1 MKWSALH
8 LAINFSAVPDV
19 EYQNKQA
26 IILDFANES
35 VIPNAISPKFPK
47 AGSLQ
52 RLAKAARIF

>member
-8 LAINFSAVPDV
+8 LAIDFSTVSDA

-26 IILDFANES
+26 VVLDFANES
-35 VIPNAISPKFPK
+35 VIPNPISPKFSK

-52 RLAKAARIF
+52 RLAKASRIF